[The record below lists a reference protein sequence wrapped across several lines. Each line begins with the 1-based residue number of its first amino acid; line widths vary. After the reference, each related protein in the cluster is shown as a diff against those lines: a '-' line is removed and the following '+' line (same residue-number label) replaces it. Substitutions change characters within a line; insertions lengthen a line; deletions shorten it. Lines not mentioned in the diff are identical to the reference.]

1 MQVLILGVGDAFTKR
16 HFNTSA
22 LIEHGGRYILLDCPT
37 PISRVLQDATSI
49 SNWKIGLESID
60 NIIITHL
67 HGDHCSGLEA
77 FGFWR
82 YFYSKSNNKSSLPCI
97 HTNQLAADRLWERFA
112 PAMDRANS
120 DSPATLSDYYNLKI
134 LTPDAESQVCGLSVK
149 CRFTGHPVPTVGLL
163 ISDGSATLGWS
174 SDTPYDE
181 EHIKWLSDAD
191 VIVHESGPAPSHT
204 PIEDLNALPDELKAK
219 IRLIHLD
226 DDFDY
231 SSTDIKPLQEGEV
244 IEF

>member
-22 LIEHGGRYILLDCPT
+22 LIRVGASYVLLDCPA
-37 PISRVLQDATSI
+37 PINRVLHDAMTI
-49 SNWKIGLESID
+49 SGWTVGLESID
-60 NIIITHL
+60 DIIITHL
-67 HGDHCSGLEA
+67 HGDHCGGLEA

-82 YFYSKSNNKSSLPCI
+82 YYYLKMHTDASQPCI
-97 HTNQLAADRLWERFA
+97 HTNQPAADRLWERFA

-120 DSPATLSDYYNLKI
+120 DSPATLSDYYDLKI
-134 LTPDAESQVCGLSVK
+134 LTPEKESQVGSLSVK

-181 EHIKWLSDAD
+181 EHIKWLGDAD
-191 VIVHESGPAPSHT
+191 LIVHESGPAPSHT
-204 PIEDLNALPDELKAK
+204 PIEHLNSLPDELRAK
-219 IRLIHLD
+219 MRLIHLA
-226 DDFDY
+226 DDFDV
-231 SSTDIKPLQEGEV
+231 SSTDIKPLQDGV
-244 IEF
+244 VLDL

>member
-1 MQVLILGVGDAFTKR
+1 MKVLILGVGDAFTKR

-22 LIEHGGRYILLDCPT
+22 LIEHGGQYLLLDCPS
-37 PISRVLQDATSI
+37 PINRVLQDAISI
-49 SNWKIGLESID
+49 SNWKVGLESID

-82 YFYSKSNNKSSLPCI
+82 YFYSKSNNKSSKPCI

-120 DSPATLSDYYNLKI
+120 DSPATLSDYYDLKI
-134 LTPDAESQVCGLSVK
+134 LTPDAESQVCNLSVK

-163 ISDGSATLGWS
+163 ISDGTATLGWS

-181 EHIKWLSDAD
+181 EHIRWLSGAD

-204 PIEDLNALPDELKAK
+204 TIEHLNALPDELRAK
-219 IRLIHLD
+219 MRLIHLA
-226 DDFDY
+226 DDFDV
-231 SSTDIKPLQEGEV
+231 SSTDIKPLREGEV

>member
-1 MQVLILGVGDAFTKR
+1 MQVLILGVGDAFSKR
-16 HFNTSA
+16 QFNTSA
-22 LIEHGGRYILLDCPT
+22 LIEHSGRYLLLDCPA
-37 PISRVLQDATSI
+37 PINRILNDATSI
-49 SNWKIGLESID
+49 SGWTVGIESID

-82 YFYSKSNNKSSLPCI
+82 YFYSKSNKISSLPCI
-97 HTNQLAADRLWERFA
+97 HTNQLAAERLWERFA

-120 DSPATLSDYYNLKI
+120 DSPATLSDYYDLKI
-134 LTPDAESQVCGLSVK
+134 LKPARESQICSLSVE
-149 CRFTGHPVPTVGLL
+149 CRFTGHPVPTIGLL

-181 EHIKWLSDAD
+181 EHIKWLSRAD

-204 PIEDLNALPDELKAK
+204 PIEHLNALPGKLRAK
-219 IRLIHLD
+219 IRLIHLA
-226 DDFDY
+226 DDFDV
-231 SSTDIKPLQEGEV
+231 SSTDIKPLREGEV